1 MFGVPYL
8 SITLIFLISIIMIN
22 YLAVF
27 LIPLFVSL
35 HKSSL
40 GDVQLFVLRNF
51 LYYGLVAFITAVANY
66 LKNKKKRS
74 ESENIRMSIKK
85 GLIAA
90 LFTVIFLYL
99 VTGNRYTEMPFTI
112 ILGILN
118 YPILVDCLVM
128 LTGYSIISYFL

>member
-1 MFGVPYL
+1 
-8 SITLIFLISIIMIN
+8 MIN

-35 HKSSL
+35 YKSSL

-51 LYYGLVAFITAVANY
+51 LYYGLVVFITAVANY